1 MRVIMTGGGTGG
13 HIYPAIAIAEKLM
26 QEDKRTKC
34 LYIGAKRG
42 IEKDIVPNSG
52 IPFKQIDVA
61 PLNKKISFKII
72 SSLFQVMKGH
82 IQAYRYI
89 KAFNPDV
96 IVGTGG
102 YVTGPVVLVGALM
115 GIPCTIHEQNAFPGM
130 ANKILSR
137 FVSSVMVTFEDASDY
152 FKTKDKIVFTG
163 LPIREAFFKV
173 SREEARRKLSLKDS
187 DIMIMTVGGSN
198 GALKV
203 NEVMSEVYEKISTME
218 NVVFTHVSGE
228 RYYDALKE
236 RFSTKVGKKLRLLKY
251 VDDMPI
257 YLSAA
262 DIVVSRAGASTITEI
277 IASKTPSIIIP
288 SPNVA
293 NNHQFHNAKVI
304 DKHGMGFVISE
315 SDLNSDLV
323 VHTLTDLIEHPEKL
337 NIMANNCEK
346 MNAEQTLTRISQ
358 NIHHIVKG

>member
-1 MRVIMTGGGTGG
+1 MRVIITGGGTGG
-13 HIYPAIAIAEKLM
+13 HIYPAIAIAERLM
-26 QEDKRTKC
+26 QEDEATEC

-42 IEKDIVPNSG
+42 IEKEIVPSSG

-61 PLNKKISFKII
+61 PLNKKISLKTFSALYQI
-72 SSLFQVMKGH
+72 VKGH
-82 IQAYRYI
+82 VQAYKYI
-89 KAFNPDV
+89 KRFSPDV
-96 IVGTGG
+96 IIGTGG
-102 YVTGPVVLVGALM
+102 YVTGPVVLMGALM

-130 ANKILSR
+130 ANKLLSR
-137 FVSSVMVTFEDASDY
+137 FVTSVMVTFEEASAY
-152 FKTKDKIVFTG
+152 FKTKEKIVFTG

-173 SREEARRKLSLKDS
+173 SREESRRKLGLDTD

-203 NEVMSEVYEKISTME
+203 NEVMTDVYDKIASRE
-218 NVVFTHVSGE
+218 NVVFIHVSGE
-228 RYYDALKE
+228 RYYEALRE
-236 RFSTKVGKKLRLLKY
+236 RFSVKDGKKRRLIKY
-251 VDDMPI
+251 VEDMPT
-257 YLSAA
+257 YLAAA

-293 NNHQFHNAKVI
+293 NNHQFHNAKVV
-304 DKHGMGFVISE
+304 DKNGMGFVISE

-323 VHTLTDLIEHPEKL
+323 VHTLLDLIEHPEKL
-337 NIMANNCEK
+337 DIMAKNCEK

-358 NIHHIVKG
+358 NIHHILKG